1 MKKKK
6 KIEKKNLNKLTA
18 TYSTLWM
25 MNGANPSTGQSTN
38 TFQGCASD
46 ANIDVKYPWLYN
58 QRK

>member
-1 MKKKK
+1 MTKKK

-25 MNGANPSTGQSTN
+25 MNGVNPSTGQSTN

-46 ANIDVKYPWLYN
+46 ANIDVKYPWL
-58 QRK
+58 